1 MQKKLPKVYLFIED
15 FIPSELDH
23 LNKNISIIFRNYKK
37 TISDDQL
44 FALKTYCKSHK
55 KDLYLA
61 NDIKRAL
68 KYKLSGVYIP
78 SFNKKLNLNV
88 SSLPKNFIL
97 LGSAH
102 NYQQISIK
110 EAQGCSLIFLAPTFK
125 VIKKKNYFGVT
136 RFNLLTLNQK
146 SKFVAL
152 GGINNFT
159 IKSVGLL
166 RCVGYS
172 GISWIKK
179 NGLRNIRPFLNNLS
193 TN

>member
-110 EAQGCSLIFLAPTFK
+110 EAQGCSLIFLAQTFK
-125 VIKKKNYFGVT
+125 VIKNKNFFGFT
-136 RFNLLTLNQK
+136 RFHLLNLNQK
-146 SKFVAL
+146 PKFVAL

>member
-15 FIPSELDH
+15 FIPSELDC

-37 TISDDQL
+37 TISDNAL
-44 FALKTYCKSHK
+44 SALKTYCKFHK
-55 KDLYLA
+55 RELYLA
-61 NDIKRAL
+61 NDIKRSI
-68 KYKLSGVYIP
+68 KHKLSGAYIP
-78 SFNKKLNLNV
+78 SFNKKINLNV
-88 SSLPKNFIL
+88 SSLHKKFSL

-102 NYQQISIK
+102 NLYEIRVK

-125 VIKKKNYFGVT
+125 VNKKNNYFGVT
-136 RFNLLTLNQK
+136 KFNLLTLNQK
-146 SKFVAL
+146 SQFIAL
-152 GGINNFT
+152 GGINELT
-159 IKSVGLL
+159 IKNVGLL

-179 NGLRNIRPFLNNLS
+179 NGLKNIRPFLNNLS